1 MCKLF
6 SPLRT
11 SRALA
16 YMWRMNYVYQEAQV
30 NQTLLVFGVKYL
42 LFSLP
47 LLERNLYCVCYVW
60 RVDLKKIKI
69 NVGGGRKETASNGC
83 KSIKKRL
90 LFLCKLHSRCSST
103 AFLASLKAMARK
115 YWGLVGLIDFTALTE
130 TDRCAKLWF
139 FFFSS
144 SFLSLCFWE
153 SLPLTFHFLLSTSIH
168 CVSFSM
174 QIKISAIRCDVLKL
188 KRLHN
193 WMYITHALQN
203 TRK

>member
-60 RVDLKKIKI
+60 RVDLKKKI
-69 NVGGGRKETASNGC
+69 NKRGGGGRKETASNGC

-139 FFFSS
+139 FFFLLLFSLFAFGRVCHLHFT
-144 SFLSLCFWE
+144 SF
-153 SLPLTFHFLLSTSIH
+153 SLPVFT
-168 CVSFSM
+168 V
-174 QIKISAIRCDVLKL
+174 
-188 KRLHN
+188 
-193 WMYITHALQN
+193 
-203 TRK
+203 

>member
-47 LLERNLYCVCYVW
+47 FVRKKSLLCLLCLESGFKR
-60 RVDLKKIKI
+60 KIKI

-139 FFFSS
+139 FFFFFFFS
-144 SFLSLCFWE
+144 LSLLLGE
-153 SLPLTFHFLLSTSIH
+153 SATYISLPSLYQYSLCKF
-168 CVSFSM
+168 
-174 QIKISAIRCDVLKL
+174 Q
-188 KRLHN
+188 
-193 WMYITHALQN
+193 HAN
-203 TRK
+203 